1 MVAQRFGASLDMVA
15 ISGIGAGNAKN
26 EPYPILPVYKQRDNS
41 VTEPAD
47 FGSFVPDVVI
57 IGLGTNDV
65 GRQNPAQD
73 FVNSAVEL
81 IRFIR
86 AQHPDCVIIWTY
98 GVMGDPAY
106 GENPRRAV
114 EIVTEEGMKNVY
126 YMPATP
132 AEGGGLG
139 LAAHPLVADH
149 ERLAEELSAFI
160 TDTLG
165 WKEVGQE

>member
-1 MVAQRFGASLDMVA
+1 M
-15 ISGIGAGNAKN
+15 
-26 EPYPILPVYKQRDNS
+26 
-41 VTEPAD
+41 
-47 FGSFVPDVVI
+47 PDVVI

-114 EIVTEEGMKNVY
+114 EIVTEEGMKNAVSY
-126 YMPATP
+126 THLPPAARRKRSP
-132 AEGGGLG
+132 AW
-139 LAAHPLVADH
+139 
-149 ERLAEELSAFI
+149 RR
-160 TDTLG
+160 
-165 WKEVGQE
+165 